1 MKRFLPILLVFVL
14 LFVSSCGGGSSVAK
28 DTYNEWKTEL
38 SASGLDKGYATHLRS
53 ASLKPAHLR
62 DEFGMSK
69 VEPPAFTGGTIYHNS
84 MTPNNFVFAVV
95 EFASEADAEGALTTF
110 REGCDLGVQIC
121 MVYDVLLV
129 ERAGTSVLVVMG
141 DAAPAEALLRAFRK
155 VTGTAG

>member
-1 MKRFLPILLVFVL
+1 MKRFLPVLLVFVL
-14 LFVSSCGGGSSVAK
+14 LFVSSCGGSSVAK

-84 MTPNNFVFAVV
+84 MTPNNFVFAVA
-95 EFASEADAEGALTTF
+95 EFATEADAEGSLTTF
-110 REGCDLGVQIC
+110 REGCNPGVQIC